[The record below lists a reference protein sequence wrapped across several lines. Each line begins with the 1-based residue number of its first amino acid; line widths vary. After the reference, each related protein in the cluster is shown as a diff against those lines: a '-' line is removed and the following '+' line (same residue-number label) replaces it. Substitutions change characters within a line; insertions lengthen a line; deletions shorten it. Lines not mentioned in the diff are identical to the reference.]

1 MLQKKRLVIFYGSQT
16 GTAEEYAIR
25 IAKEAK
31 SKFGLASL
39 VCDPEEYDFDNL
51 DQIPDD
57 CAAIFVMATYGEG
70 EPTDNAVQL
79 MQNLSDESFEFSK
92 GEHKLDG
99 LKYVIFGLGNRTYEH
114 YNVISKQVDE
124 HLTKMGAARIGLR
137 GEGDDDKSMEED
149 YLEWKDGMWDAFARV
164 MNVEE
169 GQGGDTADFAVS
181 EIEDSLPA
189 EKVYRGMLSF
199 VPTTEHRLFTFLIQ
213 ASCLHAPS
221 PGLRA
226 FTMRRTHMLL
236 PFPCPA
242 SCSRI
247 PIPEIVFMWN
257 STLRGP
263 V

>member
-1 MLQKKRLVIFYGSQT
+1 
-16 GTAEEYAIR
+16 
-25 IAKEAK
+25 
-31 SKFGLASL
+31 
-39 VCDPEEYDFDNL
+39 
-51 DQIPDD
+51 
-57 CAAIFVMATYGEG
+57 MATYGEG

-124 HLTKMGAARIGLR
+124 HLTKMGATRIGTR

-149 YLEWKDGMWDAFARV
+149 YLEWKDGMWEAFARV

-181 EIEDSLPA
+181 EIQDSIAA
-189 EKVYRGMLSF
+189 EKVYRGMLPSF
-199 VPTTEHRLFTFLIQ
+199 PTIEHSYIYDLVQ

-221 PGLRA
+221 PGQRV
-226 FTMRRTHMLL
+226 FMTQRTHMLL
-236 PFPCPA
+236 PFLFPA

-247 PIPEIVFMWN
+247 PTTGIVFTWN
-257 STLRGP
+257 STLKGP